1 MRWLITLFVLV
12 PGAARASCQLA
23 LALGLDVSGS
33 VDAEEYRLQQD
44 GLVAALEDPNVQLAM
59 LARSDGPVALLVY
72 EWSASTYQ
80 RIIVDWTLVETRADL
95 AIVTGRIAQNKRP
108 EAPYPTSI
116 GSALLFAARQFE
128 RVPDCARRTIDLS
141 GDGKSNDWPPPD
153 RVLGTAEL
161 AGVTVNALVIGSNA
175 PLGGANRKTEIEEL
189 MGYFESEVIAGA
201 RAFAEPAIGY
211 EDYAPAMTRKLLR
224 ELAGPVLGGL
234 LHRSPQA
241 SAKGG

>member
-1 MRWLITLFVLV
+1 MRWLIAFFGLV
-12 PGAARASCQLA
+12 PGVAGASCQLA

-33 VDAEEYRLQQD
+33 VNAEEYNLQQD
-44 GLVAALEDPNVQLAM
+44 GLVAALEDPNVQLAF
-59 LARSDGPVALLVY
+59 LARGDGSVALLVY
-72 EWSASTYQ
+72 EWSASSYQ
-80 RIIVDWTLVETRADL
+80 RIIVDWTLVESRADL
-95 AIVTGRIAQNKRP
+95 ADVTGRIVANKRP
-108 EAPYPTSI
+108 DAPFQTSI

-153 RVLGTAEL
+153 RVLGTPEL

-201 RAFAEPAIGY
+201 RAFAEPANGY
-211 EDYAPAMTRKLLR
+211 EDYAPATTRKLLR
-224 ELAGPVLGGL
+224 ELSGPVLGGL
-234 LHRSPQA
+234 LRRSLETI
-241 SAKGG
+241 AKGG